1 MKVRKKKSFNKKA
14 LFRMVALAIF
24 SGVMIVS
31 LFYTVEMYHI
41 KQRAET
47 VLNEFISVTKAES
60 NKILPEVSYICTDEL
75 ENDLPDDAEQELLRH
90 YIENKQNIP
99 LNTVKHFSCKGF
111 EAYYFAKAVG
121 IVGQK
126 SGEVYLI
133 YTDVSFTVNTVRSA
147 VYILIAAMLVIA
159 CLIYYV
165 GHRTV
170 KALDEKDEGMKN
182 FFAGASHELKTPL
195 MAIRG
200 YADGIKAGIVEPDK
214 ACAVIT
220 KETDRMT
227 DLINNILEFSK
238 LDSGAAQPHIAENDI
253 REILYDAIGV
263 IAPSAEAKGIEIIPD
278 LPEPILFCCDED
290 MLFSVFSNILTNS
303 LRYAGSHI
311 LITAKIQ
318 KADPHLL
325 VTISNDG
332 ILISEE
338 DRTHLFERFYKGKG
352 GQSGIGMALSLEYI
366 KLHGGNI
373 EVFLKDDKTVFEVKM

>member
-24 SGVMIVS
+24 SGVMIIS

-147 VYILIAAMLVIA
+147 VYILIVAMLVIA

-200 YADGIKAGIVEPDK
+200 YADGIKAGIVDQDK
-214 ACAVIT
+214 ACSVIA
-220 KETDRMT
+220 KESDRMT

-238 LDSGAAQPHIAENDI
+238 LDSGVAQPHMTENDI

-263 IAPSAEAKGIEIIPD
+263 IEPTAESKGIRIIPD
-278 LPEPILFCCDED
+278 LPEPILLCCDED

-303 LRYAGSHI
+303 LRYAESFI
-311 LITAKIQ
+311 SVVAKLQ
-318 KADPHLL
+318 KSEPRLQ

-332 ILISEE
+332 LLISEE
-338 DRTHLFERFYKGKG
+338 DSVRLFERFYKGKG
-352 GQSGIGMALSLEYI
+352 GQSGIGMALSLEYM
-366 KLHGGNI
+366 KLHGGDI
-373 EVFLKDDKTVFEVKM
+373 SVSIKESKTVFDIIM